1 MKQEAENVERY
12 GTVINNA
19 KMALLEESKAL
30 KENFVSNKPKLNFS
44 DVRDRLIKTK
54 IRLAVENLDKPE

>member
-19 KMALLEESKAL
+19 KIALLEESRAL
-30 KENFVSNKPKLNFS
+30 KDNFASNKPKLNFS
-44 DVRDRLIKTK
+44 EVRDKLIKTK
-54 IRLAVENLDKPE
+54 IRLAVENLDRPE